1 MSDAGITAGFTE
13 ESSPNFFGSG
23 YSCVKGFT
31 DKLMAL
37 NSDTTLNLRI
47 RMPISEH
54 HNPRNFIT
62 KIATYDSI
70 CSIPNSMSV
79 LPVLLPLVVDM
90 MKNRTTGTINLTNP
104 GAITHNEILE
114 MFTDIVDPSFTWRN
128 FNIED
133 QRRVLTSERSNNY
146 LDTTKL
152 ESLYPD
158 VPDIRSSVR
167 AILHQY
173 THTHK
178 PKIAWNVESNI
189 T

>member
-1 MSDAGITAGFTE
+1 
-13 ESSPNFFGSG
+13 
-23 YSCVKGFT
+23 
-31 DKLMAL
+31 
-37 NSDTTLNLRI
+37 
-47 RMPISEH
+47 
-54 HNPRNFIT
+54 
-62 KIATYDSI
+62 
-70 CSIPNSMSV
+70 MSV